1 MIDPQEVIAIHSQL
15 IEEFGGTHGLRDK
28 ILLDSALNN
37 PFQTFDK
44 TDLYPTII
52 EKSAALLE
60 GLVKNHPF
68 IDGNKRIAYFVF
80 RAFLLSEDRNIDATQ
95 DEKYALVINVASGRW
110 SSIEIIKWVK
120 HHIVRL

>member
-1 MIDPQEVIAIHSQL
+1 LIDPQEVIAIHSQL